1 MSAPVGRRAFVVGGA
16 AFLAAAACGSDKAKT
31 AERPTISVTS
41 AKPNDQNNILVASS
55 PILAAVPD
63 ERVALILLH
72 GQDPIAA
79 DADVKVLFGQVQG
92 QSVGTKIGP
101 FTPERHGDGL
111 PRPYHLVRATFPA
124 PGNYAIQATVNG
136 NEALAALE
144 AVDPAADASP
154 KPGQPMI
161 STPTPTP
168 ADKKGVDPIC
178 TATPVCPLH
187 DVSLDAALAE
197 KKPLA
202 VLFGTPAFCKTNTCG
217 PVLDVMLEEMK
228 PFAGRARFLHV
239 EIYTDRTAKTTTP
252 AVNAYNLQGEPVLF
266 LAGADGVVRER
277 IAGPYDRVEFRQA
290 MEKLVAG

>member
-1 MSAPVGRRAFVVGGA
+1 V
-16 AFLAAAACGSDKAKT
+16 LAAAACGNDKSSSGD
-31 AERPTISVTS
+31 RPTISVTT
-41 AKPNDQNNILVASS
+41 AKASDQNNILVASS

-92 QSVGTKIGP
+92 QSVASTIGP
-101 FTPERHGDGL
+101 FTPERHADGL
-111 PRPYHLVRATFPA
+111 PRPYHLVRATFPVA
-124 PGNYAIQATVNG
+124 GNYAIQATVNG

-144 AVDPAADASP
+144 AVDAAKDAAP
-154 KPGQPMI
+154 KPGQPMV

-168 ADKKGVDPIC
+168 GDKQGVDPIC
-178 TATPVCPLH
+178 TATPQCPLH

-217 PVLDVMLEEMK
+217 PVLDVMLDEMK
-228 PFAGRARFLHV
+228 GFADRVRFLHV
-239 EIYTDRTAKTTTP
+239 EIFTNRKADTPTP
-252 AVNAYNLQGEPVLF
+252 AVNAYKLQGEPVLF

-277 IAGPYDRVEFRQA
+277 IAGPYDKGELRSSLT
-290 MEKLVAG
+290 KLAGG

>member
-1 MSAPVGRRAFVVGGA
+1 MSPPIGRRTFLAGGA
-16 AFLAAAACGSDKAKT
+16 AMLAAAACGKDKSDSA
-31 AERPTISVTS
+31 ARPKITVTS
-41 AKPNDQNNILVASS
+41 GAPNDQLNILVASS
-55 PILAAVPD
+55 PILATAPD
-63 ERVALILLH
+63 ERVALILLQ
-72 GQDPIAA
+72 GQDPIPA

-92 QSVGTKIGP
+92 QSVGTTLGP
-101 FTPERHGDGL
+101 FTPERHADGL

-136 NEALAALE
+136 KEALAALE
-144 AVDPAADASP
+144 AADPTADGPP
-154 KPGQPMI
+154 KVGQPLT

-197 KKPLA
+197 KKPLV

-217 PVLDVMLEEMK
+217 PVLDVMLEGMK
-228 PFAGRARFLHV
+228 PFADRARFLHV

-252 AVNAYNLQGEPVLF
+252 AVDAFKLAGEPFLF
-266 LAGADGVVRER
+266 LAGADGVVRQR
-277 IAGPYDRVEFRQA
+277 IAGPYDKAEFRSA
-290 MEKLVAG
+290 MEKLLA